1 MSSVAEIEAAIEKM
15 SVPQVE
21 QLAHWLEGFLQRR
34 VSTPALENWLLNAK
48 GAAVPHAQTQSI
60 MNLTRGEE

>member
-1 MSSVAEIEAAIEKM
+1 MSSVAEIEAAIEKLPL
-15 SVPQVE
+15 PQVD

-48 GAAVPHAQTQSI
+48 GSAVLDSQTQAI